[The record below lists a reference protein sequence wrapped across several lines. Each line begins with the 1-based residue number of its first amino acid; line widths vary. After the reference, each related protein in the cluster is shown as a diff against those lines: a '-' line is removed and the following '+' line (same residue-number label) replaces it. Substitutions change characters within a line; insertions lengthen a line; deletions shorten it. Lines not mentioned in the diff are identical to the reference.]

1 MSLRNE
7 LIGDSVLDA
16 ARDCLL
22 RTEGRKV
29 TLAEVARV
37 AGVSRPTVYRRWT
50 DMFEVTRA
58 LLTREVLEII
68 ENVAGQGSLSRPT
81 LDGLVDVIV
90 EVVDAI
96 RNNDLITILFRE
108 QRDIMAPYAFDR
120 FGTSQQGMLA
130 LLSDAIA
137 YGQEKSQ
144 VRPGDPKHLAS
155 MVLLISQSGI
165 QSRGLV
171 DSTLG
176 EQWKPE
182 LRHAVAAYLRPVGR

>member
-37 AGVSRPTVYRRWT
+37 AGVSRPTVYRRWQ

-68 ENVAGQGSLSRPT
+68 ERVAGGDNLQRVD
-81 LDGLVDVIV
+81 LDDLVDLTVA
-90 EVVDAI
+90 VVAAI
-96 RNNDLITILFRE
+96 RDNELITILFRE

-130 LLSDAIA
+130 ILSDAIA
-137 YGQEKSQ
+137 YGQEHAQ
-144 VRPGDPKHLAS
+144 IRPGDPKHLAS
-155 MVLLISQSGI
+155 MVLLMSQSTI

-176 EQWKPE
+176 HEWKPE
-182 LRHAVAAYLRPVGR
+182 LRHALAAYLRPGHR